1 MVIDKEKIQK
11 EGINIL
17 EEFSEQLK
25 NLPETKE
32 THYVLDIKNVLR
44 EDKKAILK
52 KNFREKLKR
61 IAPRVEENYIVAE
74 KGI

>member
-1 MVIDKEKIQK
+1 MAIDKEKIQK
-11 EGINIL
+11 EGIKIL

-32 THYVLDIKNVLR
+32 THYVLDIKNILR
-44 EDKKAILK
+44 EDKECVLK